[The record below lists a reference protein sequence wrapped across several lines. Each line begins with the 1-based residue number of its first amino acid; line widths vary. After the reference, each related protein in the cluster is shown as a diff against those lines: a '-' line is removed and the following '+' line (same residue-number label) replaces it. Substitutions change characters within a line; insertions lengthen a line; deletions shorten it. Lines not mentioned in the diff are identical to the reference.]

1 MNHGNP
7 SLLFGP
13 NANDHSKVNGALYSS
28 NPTSA
33 IHDPQYQAYGARPPH
48 FPNPAPPPPPGQS
61 DIDRIIRPSDLKS
74 DKTLKI
80 VGLPRECLQRFLAI
94 AKVNT
99 EMNRETCGLL
109 LGKDKGHKYSV
120 TTLLI
125 PKQHSTS
132 DTCTMDEEELVLQ
145 FTEERSLITLG
156 WVRSNDNCAHLKDVH
171 ISPHRYIPIL
181 RNPALCRPL
190 TCTLTPASRRCF
202 PSLSRLCALQSQT
215 QSTRFSVSTMGRKKC
230 LSCCGQLWNFSFNGP
245 AGSSN
250 HPDLR

>member
-1 MNHGNP
+1 MFADSMGMNHGNP

-28 NPTSA
+28 SPA
-33 IHDPQYQAYGARPPH
+33 AAMHDHYPSYPARH
-48 FPNPAPPPPPGQS
+48 PPPFAVPPPSGQS

-74 DKTLKI
+74 DRALK
-80 VGLPRECLQRFLAI
+80 VVNLPRECLQRFLAI

-109 LGKDKGHKYSV
+109 LGKDKGHKYAV

-156 WVRSNDNCAHLKDVH
+156 WVRPSKLLGWLGMFTFC
-171 ISPHRYIPIL
+171 PID
-181 RNPALCRPL
+181 
-190 TCTLTPASRRCF
+190 THASLAIVLYVVR
-202 PSLSRLCALQSQT
+202 
-215 QSTRFSVSTMGRKKC
+215 
-230 LSCCGQLWNFSFNGP
+230 
-245 AGSSN
+245 
-250 HPDLR
+250 